1 MRCWISR
8 FGAVCEEIESVP
20 GFGAVPSSRFCFSVS
35 ATERECCCCLGGDR
49 SVSWEEEG
57 EEEESIGYLFV
68 IFVVNLDNLTEIH
81 LIDVVELSLLN
92 ARIHVVE
99 LSVAHR

>member
-1 MRCWISR
+1 M
-8 FGAVCEEIESVP
+8 
-20 GFGAVPSSRFCFSVS
+20 
-35 ATERECCCCLGGDR
+35 
-49 SVSWEEEG
+49 SWEEEG

-99 LSVAHR
+99 LSVAHRGKKSRQWKCAKRGDLRIEVPEPLRR